1 MQLRLGT
8 LPYLALLTGI
18 ITLVVAL
25 VVASLNEWVTIAQ
38 NIESENIVEDALFA
52 EMEHLRSLEWNE
64 IVGLP
69 RQDSFTPQ
77 SEATEFPLS
86 DFEGQRILTPKTDSR
101 IEVRLIFRWSDE
113 KSRKS
118 SKRVMV
124 SYLNKNGEYQPLMVP
139 SAT

>member
-1 MQLRLGT
+1 M
-8 LPYLALLTGI
+8 
-18 ITLVVAL
+18 VAL

-86 DFEGQRILTPKTDSR
+86 DFEGQRDFDP
-101 IEVRLIFRWSDE
+101 
-113 KSRKS
+113 
-118 SKRVMV
+118 
-124 SYLNKNGEYQPLMVP
+124 
-139 SAT
+139 